1 MADDSTPPVSLDA
14 AIESYLTAY
23 RATKPSAHTIRAYRN
38 DLTGVAELLAVHLDC
53 DTSALMTEDLTGRNL
68 RSAFAMFADNH
79 AKASTS
85 RAWSTWNR
93 LCDHLVIDDVIA
105 GNPMAAVGKPKV
117 PRAAPQ
123 SFSEDD
129 ITRLLEVLKNGE
141 IPARRPWPIRDY
153 AVITTLAVTGLRA
166 SEIIDLTLGDV
177 EGKPG
182 ERQIAVRH
190 GKGDKYRAVPVDPR
204 LDDLL
209 TAYLEDRWRRF
220 PPRRRSA
227 ISPVDPWTAAPRKTA
242 LFAGSDGDP
251 LTVGQ
256 LSYLVTKAYTTAG
269 INSHR
274 PPGALIHALRHTF
287 ATRLIENG
295 VSAIELMGLLGHAS
309 LQTTQRY
316 VATRPDHL
324 RSAVTANPAYGLLE
338 AAGDMDA

>member
-1 MADDSTPPVSLDA
+1 MADDATPPTSLDD
-14 AIESYLTAY
+14 AIESYLTAL
-23 RATKPSAHTIRAYRN
+23 RATKPSPHTVRAYRN
-38 DLTGVAELLAVHLDC
+38 DLAGITQLMAQHLGQESIELTTA
-53 DTSALMTEDLTGRNL
+53 DLTGRTL
-68 RSAFAMFADNH
+68 RSAFAMFADTH

-93 LCDHLVIDDVIA
+93 LCDHLVVDDVIA

-117 PRAAPQ
+117 ARGAPQ
-123 SFSEDD
+123 SFSEAD
-129 ITRLLEVLKNGE
+129 ISRLLEVLKNGQ
-141 IPARRPWPIRDY
+141 IPARKPWPIRDY

-166 SEIIDLTLGDV
+166 SEVIDLTLGDV

-209 TAYLEDRWRRF
+209 TAYLTDRWHRF
-220 PPRRRSA
+220 PPRRRQTP
-227 ISPVDPWTAAPRKTA
+227 SPTTGPWSAAPRKTA
-242 LFAGSDGDP
+242 LFAGSSGEA

-295 VSAIELMGLLGHAS
+295 VSAVELMGLLGHAS

-324 RSAVTANPAYGLLE
+324 RAAVAANPAFGLI
-338 AAGDMDA
+338 

>member
-1 MADDSTPPVSLDA
+1 M
-14 AIESYLTAY
+14 
-23 RATKPSAHTIRAYRN
+23 RAYRS
-38 DLTGVAELLAVHLDC
+38 DLTGISELLATHVDC
-53 DTSALMTEDLTGRNL
+53 DTAELVTADLTGRNL
-68 RSAFAMFADNH
+68 RSAFAMYADTH

-93 LCDHLVIDDVIA
+93 LCDHLVVDDVMA

-117 PRAAPQ
+117 TRTAPQ
-123 SFSEDD
+123 SFSEAD
-129 ITRLLEVLKNGE
+129 IRRLLEVLKNGQV
-141 IPARRPWPIRDY
+141 PARSPWPIRDY

-166 SEIIDLTLGDV
+166 SEVVDLTLGDV
-177 EGKPG
+177 EGRPG

-204 LDDLL
+204 LDQLL
-209 TAYLEDRWRRF
+209 TTYLEDRWHRF
-220 PPRRRSA
+220 PPSRRH
-227 ISPVDPWTAAPRKTA
+227 SPSPDPDPWTAAPPKTA
-242 LFAGSDGDP
+242 LFAGRDGDP

-256 LSYLVTKAYTTAG
+256 LSYLVTKAYTAAG

-324 RSAVTANPAYGLLE
+324 RSAVAANPAYGLL
-338 AAGDMDA
+338 

>member
-1 MADDSTPPVSLDA
+1 MAEAASPPMALDA
-14 AIESYLTAY
+14 AMESFLTAF
-23 RATKPSAHTIRAYRN
+23 RASKPSPHTVRAYRN
-38 DLTGVAELLAVHLDC
+38 DLTGIAQLLAQSLDC
-53 DTSALMTEDLTGRNL
+53 DTADLMTANLTGRNL
-68 RSAFAMFADNH
+68 RSAFALFADTH
-79 AKASTS
+79 AKTSTS

-93 LCDHLVIDDVIA
+93 LCDHLVVDDIMA

-117 PRAAPQ
+117 ARTAPQ
-123 SFSEDD
+123 SFSEAD
-129 ITRLLEVLKNGE
+129 ITRLLEVLKNGQ
-141 IPARRPWPIRDY
+141 IPARNPWPIRDY

-166 SEIIDLTLGDV
+166 SEVIELTLGDV

-209 TAYLEDRWRRF
+209 TTYLEDRWRRF
-220 PPRRRSA
+220 PPRRRKTP
-227 ISPVDPWTAAPRKTA
+227 SPTPDPWSAASRTTA
-242 LFAGSDGDP
+242 LFAGSSGEP

-295 VSAIELMGLLGHAS
+295 VSAVELMGLLGHAS

-324 RSAVTANPAYGLLE
+324 RSAVAANPAYRHL
-338 AAGDMDA
+338 